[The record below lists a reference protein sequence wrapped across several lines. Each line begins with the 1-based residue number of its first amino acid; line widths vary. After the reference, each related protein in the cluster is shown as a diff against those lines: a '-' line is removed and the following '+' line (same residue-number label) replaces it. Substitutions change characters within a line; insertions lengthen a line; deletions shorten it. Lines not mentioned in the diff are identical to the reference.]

1 VSTLLAGLMEDL
13 AQAGEGNAANMMD
26 AGGDSLV
33 MSDPDS
39 ALGLAA
45 ARVMTA
51 SLAKQSK
58 VALPDAF
65 NRQLG
70 DAQQRLAVSSQ
81 PFAEALNLSLQPFDQ
96 VRATA
101 LLQRLLPQQSTLERA
116 LALTWL
122 QRSIEQAAPAVALT
136 PGENWQQ
143 ARGVTGEVYWQWQG
157 AQVPTLL
164 SLTGAQERP
173 LRAALSFR
181 TRQPQVDPMAVS
193 ITRRLSRLVPGD
205 EAFTF
210 KLEPVGT
217 APLSSDSLYLDEV
230 ILTSKVAKPLRYG
243 LLEVP
248 LPPGAD
254 VERTTWGIK
263 LMGKAGTEPTALEKA
278 RFEPGQLAYA
288 VPVDAL
294 SGELR
299 LRHLVRFSQKGQFN
313 LPSVRFTQVYAP
325 QHQAQEQ
332 KPALGQVTV
341 H

>member
-1 VSTLLAGLMEDL
+1 LSF
-13 AQAGEGNAANMMD
+13 
-26 AGGDSLV
+26 
-33 MSDPDS
+33 
-39 ALGLAA
+39 
-45 ARVMTA
+45 
-51 SLAKQSK
+51 QS
-58 VALPDAF
+58 
-65 NRQLG
+65 
-70 DAQQRLAVSSQ
+70 QQ
-81 PFAEALNLSLQPFDQ
+81 
-96 VRATA
+96 
-101 LLQRLLPQQSTLERA
+101 
-116 LALTWL
+116 
-122 QRSIEQAAPAVALT
+122 PAVDPL
-136 PGENWQQ
+136 P
-143 ARGVTGEVYWQWQG
+143 VT
-157 AQVPTLL
+157 
-164 SLTGAQERP
+164 
-173 LRAALSFR
+173 
-181 TRQPQVDPMAVS
+181 

-210 KLEPVGT
+210 KLQPVGN

-230 ILTSKVAKPLRYG
+230 ILTSKAARPLRYG

-278 RFEPGQLAYA
+278 RFEPGQMAYA

-313 LPSVRFTQVYAP
+313 LPPARFTQVYAP
-325 QHQAQEQ
+325 QHQAREQ